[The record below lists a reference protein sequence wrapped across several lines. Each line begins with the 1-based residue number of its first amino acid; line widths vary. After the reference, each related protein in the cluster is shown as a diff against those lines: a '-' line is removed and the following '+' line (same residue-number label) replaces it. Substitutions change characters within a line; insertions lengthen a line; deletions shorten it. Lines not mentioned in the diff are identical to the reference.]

1 MMHSSSLPALVKFH
15 SKTCGSCQTMENI
28 IKELKLKFGN
38 SINFISIDVD
48 EHLPIAE
55 YFDVKSVPTFI
66 LINNE
71 VQIWRKSGLISK
83 KEFSD
88 LLKQQLDLL

>member
-1 MMHSSSLPALVKFH
+1 
-15 SKTCGSCQTMENI
+15 MENI

>member
-1 MMHSSSLPALVKFH
+1 
-15 SKTCGSCQTMENI
+15 MENI

-55 YFDVKSVPTFI
+55 HFDVKSVPTFI